1 MAKRLAHHRESRKR
15 TNAPAPKTPQ
25 IAIAFLKFD
34 KALSMRTSTFPPWG
48 KNLQLK
54 PRYWHHSQGLAFSL
68 PCFFVCPYL
77 TFVKC
82 VLKPKATLLLLRS
95 GEFPLLPIELTAVL
109 LRPLFIVYFYR
120 QCNDINTLPVCLTL
134 TTLFNGFDKNIFLQ
148 LQITTR

>member
-68 PCFFVCPYL
+68 PYLFCLPLPNFRQVCAK
-77 TFVKC
+77 TQ
-82 VLKPKATLLLLRS
+82 S
-95 GEFPLLPIELTAVL
+95 H
-109 LRPLFIVYFYR
+109 FIAPAFR
-120 QCNDINTLPVCLTL
+120 RIPFASD
-134 TTLFNGFDKNIFLQ
+134 
-148 LQITTR
+148 